1 MHQSRQSLQHS
12 MGSRTSMLSCFRS
25 HRSSGW
31 AADQIQFGGQ
41 KKLLEPV
48 CCMSNIFSVFQSS
61 STDSTCRQKKRLE
74 PLLHVKYFQFSIVAV
89 QIQPAGKKLLEPV
102 CCMSNIFSFP
112 QQLYRFNLGAKKN
125 GWNLFVA
132 CQISSVFHSS
142 CTDSTCWQKK
152 GLEPVCC
159 MSNIFSFPQQ
169 LYRFNVQGKKLLEPV
184 CCMSNIF
191 SFPQQLYRFN
201 LGAKKGL
208 EPLLH
213 VKYFQFS
220 IVAVQIQL
228 AGKNCWNLFVA
239 CQIFSVF
246 HSSSTDSTYRQKKTV
261 GTCLLHV
268 KYFQFSTVAVQIQ
281 LAGKKTVGTCLL
293 HVKYFQFSKA
303 AVQIQLGK
311 KTVGTCLLHVKY
323 FQFSTA
329 TVQIQPGGKKKRL
342 EPVLH
347 VKYFQFS
354 IVAVQIQP
362 AGKKTVGTCLLHV
375 KYFQFC

>member
-1 MHQSRQSLQHS
+1 
-12 MGSRTSMLSCFRS
+12 MGSGSDSI
-25 HRSSGW
+25 W
-31 AADQIQFGGQ
+31 GQ

-89 QIQPAGKKLLEPV
+89 QIQPAGKKTVGTCLLHV
-102 CCMSNIFSFP
+102 KYFQFSTATVQIQP
-112 QQLYRFNLGAKKN
+112 GGKKN

-152 GLEPVCC
+152 LLEPVCC

-169 LYRFNVQGKKLLEPV
+169 LYRFNVQAKKMLEPV

-201 LGAKKGL
+201 LGAKKRL

-228 AGKNCWNLFVA
+228 AGKKL
-239 CQIFSVF
+239 
-246 HSSSTDSTYRQKKTV
+246 
-261 GTCLLHV
+261 
-268 KYFQFSTVAVQIQ
+268 
-281 LAGKKTVGTCLL
+281 
-293 HVKYFQFSKA
+293 
-303 AVQIQLGK
+303 
-311 KTVGTCLLHVKY
+311 
-323 FQFSTA
+323 
-329 TVQIQPGGKKKRL
+329 L
-342 EPVLH
+342 EPVCCMSNI
-347 VKYFQFS
+347 FS
-354 IVAVQIQP
+354 FPQ
-362 AGKKTVGTCLLHV
+362 
-375 KYFQFC
+375 

>member
-142 CTDSTCWQKK
+142 CTDSTCWQKN
-152 GLEPVCC
+152 G
-159 MSNIFSFPQQ
+159 
-169 LYRFNVQGKKLLEPV
+169 
-184 CCMSNIF
+184 
-191 SFPQQLYRFN
+191 
-201 LGAKKGL
+201 
-208 EPLLH
+208 
-213 VKYFQFS
+213 
-220 IVAVQIQL
+220 
-228 AGKNCWNLFVA
+228 WNLFVA

-246 HSSSTDSTYRQKKTV
+246 HSSCTDLMCREKTV
-261 GTCLLHV
+261 RTCLLHV
-268 KYFQFSTVAVQIQ
+268 KYFQFST
-281 LAGKKTVGTCLL
+281 TT
-293 HVKYFQFSKA
+293 
-303 AVQIQLGK
+303 VQIQLG
-311 KTVGTCLLHVKY
+311 
-323 FQFSTA
+323 
-329 TVQIQPGGKKKRL
+329 GKKKGWNL
-342 EPVLH
+342 CCMSNI
-347 VKYFQFS
+347 FS
-354 IVAVQIQP
+354 FP
-362 AGKKTVGTCLLHV
+362 
-375 KYFQFC
+375 

>member
-1 MHQSRQSLQHS
+1 
-12 MGSRTSMLSCFRS
+12 
-25 HRSSGW
+25 
-31 AADQIQFGGQ
+31 
-41 KKLLEPV
+41 
-48 CCMSNIFSVFQSS
+48 MSNIFSVFQSS

-89 QIQPAGKKLLEPV
+89 QIQPAGKKTVGTCLLHV
-102 CCMSNIFSFP
+102 KYFQFSTATVQIQP
-112 QQLYRFNLGAKKN
+112 GGKKN

-142 CTDSTCWQKK
+142 CTDSTCWQKN
-152 GLEPVCC
+152 GWNLFVACQ
-159 MSNIFSFPQQ
+159 IFSVFHSSCTDLMCRQ
-169 LYRFNVQGKKLLEPV
+169 KKLLEPV

-201 LGAKKGL
+201 LGAKKRL

-228 AGKNCWNLFVA
+228 AGKTVGTCLLHVKYFQFSTVAIQIQLTGKKNCWNLFVA

-246 HSSSTDSTYRQKKTV
+246 HSSCTDSTCRQKK
-261 GTCLLHV
+261 LLEPV
-268 KYFQFSTVAVQIQ
+268 CCMSNIFNFPKQLYRFNLQAKKLLEPVCCMSNIFSFPQQ
-281 LAGKKTVGTCLL
+281 L
-293 HVKYFQFSKA
+293 YRFN
-303 AVQIQLGK
+303 LG
-311 KTVGTCLLHVKY
+311 
-323 FQFSTA
+323 A
-329 TVQIQPGGKKKRL
+329 KKRL

-375 KYFQFC
+375 KYFSVLLSWMGTAWVAGHAFSSTNWKVKHL